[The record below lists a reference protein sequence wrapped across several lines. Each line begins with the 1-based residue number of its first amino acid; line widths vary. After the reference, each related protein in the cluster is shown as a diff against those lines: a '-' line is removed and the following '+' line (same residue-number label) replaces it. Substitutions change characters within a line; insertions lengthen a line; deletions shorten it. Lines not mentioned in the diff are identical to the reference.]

1 MHRVLSPEYKAD
13 LEIER
18 TFRILRRIQ
27 KEQRGSSVTVTE
39 GGIFEDFS
47 SNSKGDMAD
56 QQQVEPDV
64 GMPEPDIIGIA
75 NDRGR
80 S

>member
-1 MHRVLSPEYKAD
+1 
-13 LEIER
+13 
-18 TFRILRRIQ
+18 
-27 KEQRGSSVTVTE
+27 
-39 GGIFEDFS
+39 
-47 SNSKGDMAD
+47 MAD
-56 QQQVEPDV
+56 QQPGKPDV